1 MMFDWVEKYKFGI
14 IAALATYIGIF
25 MYLKMDTYTHYFPI
39 ESFHDGAVVQ
49 DEEIDVDQENIEVP
63 PDYQTREVK
72 NMANDMNDTRDR
84 SFENYSYNNNSKS
97 VEQSVKDL
105 EKQFY
110 EEAGGDKERQK
121 LQNEMEQRK
130 NTSSSSSNQKN
141 EPTSNGGD
149 IAYKGETMVN
159 YSLKD
164 RQPFQN
170 NRWHIRNPGYTC
182 GYGSGLVHIDI
193 KVNQNGNVTSA
204 VYNPAKSSGAS
215 DCMINK
221 GLEYAKKSRFAYSGK
236 AATSQSGWIQYE
248 FVSQ

>member
-1 MMFDWVEKYKFGI
+1 MFDWVEKYKFGI

-25 MYLKMDTYTHYFPI
+25 MYLQMDTYTSYFAI
-39 ESFHDGAVVQ
+39 EAFHDGAVVQ
-49 DEEIDVDQENIEVP
+49 DDEVDIEKENIEVP
-63 PDYQTREVK
+63 LDYQTGEVK
-72 NMANDMNDTRDR
+72 NMANDVNDTRDR
-84 SFENYSYNNNSKS
+84 SYENYSYNNNSKS
-97 VEQSVKDL
+97 VEQNVKDL
-105 EKQFY
+105 ERQFY

-121 LQNEMEQRK
+121 LQNQIDQRK
-130 NTSSSSSNQKN
+130 NTPTATNNQKN
-141 EPTSNGGD
+141 EPASNGGD
-149 IAYKGETMVN
+149 IAYKGRTMVN

-204 VYNPAKSSGAS
+204 EYNPAKSSGAS
-215 DCMINK
+215 DCMISK

-236 AATSQSGWIQYE
+236 AGTSQSGWIQYE